1 MRTRWMC
8 LCVISRGPDEH
19 MRLRNVETWTS
30 PLHGVPRRLA
40 NDRGMKLKGKKIMFM
55 TRRFGGGGAE
65 RMTVLLANHFAACG
79 FDTSIVAIDG
89 KDTSYEIGEG
99 LKAICLNTGKANAF
113 GKIRRL
119 LAVRGVLRSEKPDV
133 VVALGGP
140 VKYLITLRAYKNHSL
155 VVSERNWP
163 PSIYSAEQL
172 RRIDKLYANCDK
184 VVFQTV
190 DARDCFSETV
200 RKKAVVIPNPIIE
213 GLPGPLDSCSSRRI
227 VAIGRLDKQKNFA
240 LLLNAFA
247 DFFRKG
253 HSDYTL
259 EIYGEGPLKDQL
271 CNQAKRLLPTGAIVL
286 KGYCD
291 DVHKAITGAE
301 FCVSSSDYEGLQN
314 SLLEA
319 MAMGIPCIATDC
331 LGGGARLI
339 TRQGERGL
347 LVPAGN
353 QQALCDAMC
362 EMAHDANLRRKLASC
377 AAEVRS
383 AYSADAI
390 CEKWLDYIEA

>member
-1 MRTRWMC
+1 MRPR
-8 LCVISRGPDEH
+8 SF
-19 MRLRNVETWTS
+19 ETWTN
-30 PLHGVPRRLA
+30 PLRGAPRRPM
-40 NDRGMKLKGKKIMFM
+40 NGGGVKLKGKKIMFM

-65 RMTVLLANHFAACG
+65 RMTVLLANYFAACG
-79 FDTSIVAIDG
+79 LDTSIVAIDG

-99 LKAICLNTGKANAF
+99 LKAICLNTGKADAL
-113 GKIRRL
+113 GKMRRL
-119 LAVRGVLRSEKPDV
+119 IAVSGILRSEKPDI

-140 VKYLITLRAYKNHSL
+140 VKYLIALRAYRNHSL

-163 PSIYSAEQL
+163 PSIYSAGQL
-172 RRIDKLYANCDK
+172 RKIDKLYANCEK
-184 VVFQTV
+184 VVFQTA
-190 DARDCFSETV
+190 DACDCFSETV
-200 RKKAVVIPNPIIE
+200 RKKAAVIPNPIIE
-213 GLPGPLDSCSSRRI
+213 GLPGPLDACSSRRI

-271 CNQAKRLLPTGAIVL
+271 RKQAKRLLPTGAIVL

-339 TRQGERGL
+339 TKHGDRGL
-347 LVPAGN
+347 LVPAGDR
-353 QQALCDAMC
+353 QALCDAMC
-362 EMAHDANLRRKLASC
+362 ELAHDANLRRRLASC
-377 AAEVRS
+377 ATEVRS
-383 AYSADAI
+383 AYSADVI
-390 CEKWLDYIEA
+390 CKKWLDYIEA

>member
-1 MRTRWMC
+1 MRPR
-8 LCVISRGPDEH
+8 SF
-19 MRLRNVETWTS
+19 ETWTN
-30 PLHGVPRRLA
+30 PLRGAPRRPM
-40 NDRGMKLKGKKIMFM
+40 NGGGVKLKGKKIMFM

-65 RMTVLLANHFAACG
+65 RMTVLLANYFAACG
-79 FDTSIVAIDG
+79 LDTSIVAIDG

-99 LKAICLNTGKANAF
+99 LKAICLNTGKSDAL
-113 GKIRRL
+113 GKMRRL
-119 LAVRGVLRSEKPDV
+119 IAVSGILRSEKPDI

-140 VKYLITLRAYKNHSL
+140 VKYLIALRAYRNHSL

-163 PSIYSAEQL
+163 PSIYSAGQL
-172 RRIDKLYANCDK
+172 RKIDKLYANCEK
-184 VVFQTV
+184 VVFQTA
-190 DARDCFSETV
+190 DACDCFSETV
-200 RKKAVVIPNPIIE
+200 RKKAAVIPNPIIE
-213 GLPGPLDSCSSRRI
+213 GLPGPLDACSSRRI

-271 CNQAKRLLPTGAIVL
+271 CKQAKRLLPTGAIVL

-339 TRQGERGL
+339 TKHGDRGL
-347 LVPAGN
+347 LVPAGDR
-353 QQALCDAMC
+353 QALCDAMC
-362 EMAHDANLRRKLASC
+362 ELAHDANLRRRLASC
-377 AAEVRS
+377 ATEVRS
-383 AYSADAI
+383 AYSADVI
-390 CEKWLDYIEA
+390 CKKWLDYIEA